1 MFNRCLR
8 KYKISCCKHRR
19 FIVHFLEQYRNTIRV
34 CSICVTLV
42 SVVSILM
49 DYKTI
54 NNHEIYYTVFV
65 DVLSDWQTLIA
76 GVLALLGA
84 WITVSTMRKQEAD
97 RIYRRSLAYRAK
109 LHMSLKTLENYTD
122 DIIIKIVLGEEVSDL
137 EMPEKALTTLG
148 EMIEYVDD
156 QSAQYLSQFLSK
168 YQIMMSRVLDGTLRE
183 EHLKD
188 VFIVQGFLSP
198 AWDYARDVEIIVL
211 PKELDI
217 YYVQNR
223 FNLSKLGDEKQDI
236 WKRYPIDSNELSS
249 LNTLGLQIYRA
260 VCFLKRKK
268 NIKWN
273 AKR

>member
-1 MFNRCLR
+1 
-8 KYKISCCKHRR
+8 
-19 FIVHFLEQYRNTIRV
+19 
-34 CSICVTLV
+34 
-42 SVVSILM
+42 M